1 MLPMQSSARTFDS
14 SVLILFL
21 NNGLAAAHVQTMHQ
35 ALTAGAAHISAIVR
49 AEVLAWG
56 GHTPASLAVASD
68 FLDLFLLVP
77 VDAAVANEAARI
89 RREHGLKLPDALIAA
104 TALLGNA
111 SLMTANAKDFRRV
124 ALPSLIEV

>member
-1 MLPMQSSARTFDS
+1 
-14 SVLILFL
+14 
-21 NNGLAAAHVQTMHQ
+21 
-35 ALTAGAAHISAIVR
+35 
-49 AEVLAWG
+49 
-56 GHTPASLAVASD
+56 VASD

-124 ALPSLIEV
+124 ELLSLIEV